1 MAFIYKA
8 KAAVVKVAV
17 GPATGNRIARI
28 IRQGSVIPDGVDPAK
43 LEQLVELGHIE
54 KIEIG
59 EDGTAQDEVA
69 AAAAAEAAAKLAE
82 DAKAKADEEAKV
94 KAAAAA
100 KEKADADAKAAAAA
114 KTPAAK

>member
-8 KAAVVKVAV
+8 KSAVVKVSI
-17 GPATGNRIARI
+17 GPAEGNRVARI
-28 IRQGSVIPDGVDPAK
+28 VRQGSVIPAGVDAAK
-43 LEQLVELGHIE
+43 IEQLVELGHIE

-69 AAAAAEAAAKLAE
+69 AAAAAEAATKLAA
-82 DAKAKADEEAKV
+82 DAKAKADAEAK
-94 KAAAAA
+94 A
-100 KEKADADAKAAAAA
+100 KADADAKAAAAA